1 MTMAGGQNGD
11 SIGAHGNG
19 IYSGSGVVVAKGAM
33 KTAVLLRA

>member
-19 IYSGSGVVVAKGAM
+19 IYSGSCKRGNENSSVVESVKM
-33 KTAVLLRA
+33 V